1 MIDVL
6 QELVKGAVSEVFSTM
21 LSIKTQPD
29 PSLKLINN
37 SSQHIASSV
46 GFIGQITGVISIYS
60 DDAFARV
67 ITSRMLGMDP
77 KDVDEDKMVNDSMGE
92 LGNMVLG
99 HIKSRLCDRGL
110 SCVLT
115 IPSIIRGTQFSIEP
129 VTNATRLVLGFR
141 CDEKNQVAIE
151 VLIKETDGPQP

>member
-1 MIDVL
+1 
-6 QELVKGAVSEVFSTM
+6 
-21 LSIKTQPD
+21 
-29 PSLKLINN
+29 
-37 SSQHIASSV
+37 
-46 GFIGQITGVISIYS
+46 
-60 DDAFARV
+60 
-67 ITSRMLGMDP
+67 MDP
-77 KDVDEDKMVNDSMGE
+77 KDVDEDEMVNDSMGE

-115 IPSIIRGTQFSIEP
+115 IPSIIRGTQFSFEP
-129 VTNATRLVLGFR
+129 VNNAARLVLGFR

>member
-21 LSIKTQPD
+21 LSITTQPD

-46 GFIGQITGVISIYS
+46 GFVGQITGVIFIYS

-77 KDVDEDKMVNDSMGE
+77 KDVDEDEMVNDSMGE

-141 CDEKNQVAIE
+141 CDEKSQIAIE
-151 VLIKETDGPQP
+151 VLIKETDGGQP

>member
-1 MIDVL
+1 
-6 QELVKGAVSEVFSTM
+6 M
-21 LSIKTQPD
+21 LSITTQPD

-46 GFIGQITGVISIYS
+46 GFIGRITGVIFIYS

-77 KDVDEDKMVNDSMGE
+77 KDVDEDAMVNDAMGE
-92 LGNMVLG
+92 LGNMVMG

-115 IPSIIRGTQFSIEP
+115 IPSIIRGTQFSVEP

-141 CDEKNQVAIE
+141 CDEKNQIAIE
-151 VLIKETDGPQP
+151 VLIKETDGAQP

>member
-1 MIDVL
+1 
-6 QELVKGAVSEVFSTM
+6 M
-21 LSIKTQPD
+21 LSITTQPD

-46 GFIGQITGVISIYS
+46 GFVGQITGVIFIYS

-77 KDVDEDKMVNDSMGE
+77 KDVDEDEMVNDSMGE

-141 CDEKNQVAIE
+141 CDEKSQIAIE
-151 VLIKETDGPQP
+151 VLIKETDGGQP

>member
-21 LSIKTQPD
+21 LSITTQPD

-46 GFIGQITGVISIYS
+46 GFVGQITGVIFIYS

-77 KDVDEDKMVNDSMGE
+77 KDVDEDEMVNDSMGE

-141 CDEKNQVAIE
+141 CDEKSQIAIE
-151 VLIKETDGPQP
+151 VLIKETDGAQP

>member
-1 MIDVL
+1 
-6 QELVKGAVSEVFSTM
+6 M

>member
-1 MIDVL
+1 
-6 QELVKGAVSEVFSTM
+6 M
-21 LSIKTQPD
+21 LSITTQPD

-46 GFIGQITGVISIYS
+46 GFVGQITGVIFIYS

-77 KDVDEDKMVNDSMGE
+77 KDVDEDEMVNDSMGE

-141 CDEKNQVAIE
+141 CDEKSQIAIE
-151 VLIKETDGPQP
+151 VLIKETDGAQP

>member
-6 QELVKGAVSEVFSTM
+6 QELAKGAVSEVFSTM
-21 LSIKTQPD
+21 LSITTQPD

-46 GFIGQITGVISIYS
+46 GFIGRITGVIFIYS

-77 KDVDEDKMVNDSMGE
+77 KDVDEDAMVNDAMGE
-92 LGNMVLG
+92 LGNMVMG

-115 IPSIIRGTQFSIEP
+115 IPSIIRGTQFSVEP

-141 CDEKNQVAIE
+141 CDEKNQIAIE
-151 VLIKETDGPQP
+151 VLIKETDGAQP